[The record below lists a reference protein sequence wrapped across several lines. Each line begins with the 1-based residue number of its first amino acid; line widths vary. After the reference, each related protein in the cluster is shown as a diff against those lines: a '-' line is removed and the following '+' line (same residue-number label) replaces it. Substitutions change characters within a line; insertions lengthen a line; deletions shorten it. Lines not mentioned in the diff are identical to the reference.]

1 MENQHTNRSTFW
13 HRVSRVSK
21 AFWIR
26 ETEANIQISV
36 SMRISHLDD
45 SATLNP
51 IEDKRIPAG
60 LPYNKGLDH
69 DADVVMQ
76 EQDIQD
82 GRLYESPRVGEP
94 AYAKPAITPNAKFT
108 TSVAN
113 KRGELPVVDQS
124 NALLGHTSQ
133 ALRENDGE
141 MV

>member
-1 MENQHTNRSTFW
+1 
-13 HRVSRVSK
+13 
-21 AFWIR
+21 
-26 ETEANIQISV
+26 
-36 SMRISHLDD
+36 MRISHLDD
-45 SATLNP
+45 SATVNP